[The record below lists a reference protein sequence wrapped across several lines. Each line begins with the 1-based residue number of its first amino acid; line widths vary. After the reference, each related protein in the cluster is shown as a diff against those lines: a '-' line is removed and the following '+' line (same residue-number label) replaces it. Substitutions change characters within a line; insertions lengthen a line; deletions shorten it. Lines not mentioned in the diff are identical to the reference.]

1 MDNAYYGKKK
11 YAGSAMAAML
21 IFGAVAAAGVGLFVQ
36 PAYAAVSMSPSATT
50 FFGPGFVR
58 VLITDDS
65 KDSSGDT
72 IVPTIEAREG
82 STSLGSVSPTITAI
96 GSSGTFELF
105 ITTSNGPLVPAA
117 PTFTAIPAGGVAG
130 PFVVR
135 VNTSPTV
142 GNTAVGAGI
151 IANNNDTAT
160 FGANNIALTTS
171 SVLEA
176 GNTIRVTYGGQTTDI
191 SFDDQTASLASDRT
205 TAGDDNEIV
214 LSLTDRDANTDPT
227 LVDTFSFVT
236 PTNLLTS
243 TNPITYN
250 SAIWQ
255 ETGQNTGI
263 FEQTITVN
271 GLAGTNSLNGTL
283 PTGNTFTVTDHE
295 VFEALT
301 GSTPPFDAIDATS
314 STSSASVTLQNADAV
329 VTLMNSTSFANGLKA
344 QIADPDR
351 NISTQ
356 DEDDITGQVTVSV
369 EGVSGTLSG
378 VTFT

>member
-1 MDNAYYGKKK
+1 MDNAYYGTKK

-21 IFGAVAAAGVGLFVQ
+21 IFGAVAAAVVGLFVQ

-96 GSSGTFELF
+96 GTSGTFELF

-117 PTFTAIPAGGVAG
+117 PTHTAIPSGGVAG

-142 GNTAVGAGI
+142 GNTAVGAGTT
-151 IANNNDTAT
+151 ANGATAA
-160 FGANNIALTTS
+160 FGANNIALDTS
-171 SVLEA
+171 SALEA

-191 SFDDQTASLASDRT
+191 NFDDQTASLASDRT

-214 LSLTDRDANTDPT
+214 LSLTDRDANSDST
-227 LVDTFSFVT
+227 LVDTFSFGT

-243 TNPITYN
+243 TNAISYN
-250 SAIWQ
+250 STIWQ
-255 ETGQNTGI
+255 ETGQNTGV
-263 FEQTITVN
+263 FEQTIIVN
-271 GLAGTNSLNGTL
+271 GVAGTNSLTATL

-295 VFEALT
+295 VYEALT
-301 GSTPPFDAIDATS
+301 GATS
-314 STSSASVTLQNADAV
+314 PQQSKST
-329 VTLMNSTSFANGLKA
+329 
-344 QIADPDR
+344 
-351 NISTQ
+351 
-356 DEDDITGQVTVSV
+356 
-369 EGVSGTLSG
+369 
-378 VTFT
+378 